1 LCLFGGKQWHVMRLG
16 RVPQVDEKERR
27 TVMDSD
33 LAAFAG
39 IAAPALWLRP
49 LGLLRGAA
57 AQALVASGDA
67 VALAGGTLAFTH
79 VEALALRDGRL
90 TSAATTLAELRR
102 WAIAQDAAVAERVAV
117 QLAALAATRQPWAGF
132 ALARPLIMGVLN
144 VTPDS
149 FSDGGDFSD
158 PARAIAAGR
167 AMLAEGADI
176 IDIGGESTR
185 PGAAPLSQAAEIAR
199 VAPVIAALAESGAV
213 VSIDTRHAG
222 VMAAA
227 LEKGA
232 RIVNDITALTGDP
245 AAARVV
251 AQSGAALVLMHM
263 QGEPRTMQRD
273 PTYANAPLE
282 IAAYLA
288 SRIAD
293 CAAAGIAP
301 ERIVVDP
308 GFGFGKTVAHNL
320 ELLERIALLHALG
333 TGILLGVSRKSTIG
347 RLSNVAEPKA
357 RLAGSLAGA
366 LYGLSQGTNILRVH
380 DVDETRQAVA
390 VWQAIAEAT

>member
-1 LCLFGGKQWHVMRLG
+1 MGTMEDGQPATG
-16 RVPQVDEKERR
+16 
-27 TVMDSD
+27 

-39 IAAPALWLRP
+39 TDARALWLRP

-57 AQALVASGDA
+57 AQAMLVEGEAI
-67 VALAGGTLAFTH
+67 ALAGGKLAFPL
-79 VEALALRDGRL
+79 VEALALHDGRL
-90 TSAATTLAELRR
+90 LSAVTSVAALRR
-102 WAIAQDAAVAERVAV
+102 WAVEQGAALAERVAV
-117 QLAALAATRQPWAGF
+117 QLTALAAARLPWAGF
-132 ALARPLIMGVLN
+132 ALDRPLIMGVLN

-158 PARAIAAGR
+158 PARAVEAGR
-167 AMLAEGADI
+167 AMLAAGADI
-176 IDIGGESTR
+176 IDVGGESTR

-199 VAPVIAALAESGAV
+199 IAPVIVALAEAGAA
-213 VSIDTRHAG
+213 VSVDTRHAA

-245 AAARVV
+245 AAARIV
-251 AQSGAALVLMHM
+251 ARSDAALVLMHM

-273 PTYANAPLE
+273 PVYANAPLE

-288 SRIAD
+288 ARIAD

-320 ELLERIALLHALG
+320 ELLERLALFQALG
-333 TGILLGVSRKSTIG
+333 TGVLLGVSRKSTIG
-347 RLSNVAEPKA
+347 TVSKITEAKG

-366 LYGLSQGTNILRVH
+366 LYGLSQGANILRVH
-380 DVDETRQAVA
+380 DVAETRQAVA
-390 VWQAIAEAT
+390 VWQAVAAAT

>member
-1 LCLFGGKQWHVMRLG
+1 MGTMADGQPATG
-16 RVPQVDEKERR
+16 
-27 TVMDSD
+27 

-39 IAAPALWLRP
+39 IGAQALWLRP

-57 AQALVASGDA
+57 AQAMLAEGEA
-67 VALAGGTLAFTH
+67 IALAGGTLAFPL
-79 VEALALRDGRL
+79 VEALALQDGRL
-90 TSAATTLAELRR
+90 LSAVASVAALRR
-102 WAIAQDAAVAERVAV
+102 WAVEQEAALAERVAV
-117 QLAALAATRQPWAGF
+117 QFAALAAARLPWAGF
-132 ALARPLIMGVLN
+132 ALDRPLIMGVLN

-149 FSDGGDFSD
+149 FSDGGDFND
-158 PARAIAAGR
+158 PARAIEAGR
-167 AMLAEGADI
+167 AMLAAGADI
-176 IDIGGESTR
+176 IDVGGESTR
-185 PGAAPLSQAAEIAR
+185 PGAAPLSQEAEIAR
-199 VAPVIAALAESGAV
+199 IAPIIAALAEAGAA
-213 VSIDTRHAG
+213 VSVDTRHAA

-245 AAARVV
+245 AAARIV
-251 AQSGAALVLMHM
+251 ARSDAALVLMHM

-273 PTYANAPLE
+273 PVYANAPLE

-288 SRIAD
+288 ARIAD

-320 ELLERIALLHALG
+320 ELLERLALLHALG

-347 RLSNVAEPKA
+347 TVSNVAEPKG

-366 LYGLSQGTNILRVH
+366 LYGLSQGANILRVH
-380 DVDETRQAVA
+380 DVAETRQAIA
-390 VWQAIAEAT
+390 VWQAVADAT